1 MARIPK
7 KIARFVLIAAGVYLL
22 QMALLAFTGEPQPA
36 LALAIAAALA
46 VIVATFDSV
55 RASRRFNLE
64 LTRDW
69 TENPG
74 TQPPLFNVD
83 LIHSNGRMTLYTPT
97 KKHDW
102 SLEKTNPI
110 IRFRKAAD

>member
-1 MARIPK
+1 MAEMLK
-7 KIARFVLIAAGVYLL
+7 KIAKFVLIVAGVYFL
-22 QMALLAFTGEPQPA
+22 QMALRAFTGEHQPV

-46 VIVATFDSV
+46 VIVAAM
-55 RASRRFNLE
+55 RARRRFNLE

-83 LIHSNGRMTLYTPT
+83 LIHSNGRMKLYTPA

-102 SLEKTNPI
+102 SLEKANPI